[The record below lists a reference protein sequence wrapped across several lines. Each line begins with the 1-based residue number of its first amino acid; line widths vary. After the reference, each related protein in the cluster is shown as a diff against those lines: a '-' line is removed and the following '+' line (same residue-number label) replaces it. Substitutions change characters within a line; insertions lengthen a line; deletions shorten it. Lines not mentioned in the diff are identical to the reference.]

1 MSLNHPRNGFIVQL
15 RERLPCKQEV
25 ESLSLSKSTTAKSKI
40 TYLTAIGSANKTT
53 RRWTDCNDQNR
64 CGKMMPSYLPFI
76 GV

>member
-25 ESLSLSKSTTAKSKI
+25 ESLSLSKSTTKSKI
-40 TYLTAIGSANKTT
+40 NYLTAIGSANKTT
-53 RRWTDCNDQNR
+53 RRWTNCNDQNR
-64 CGKMMPSYLPFI
+64 CGKMMPSHLSFI